1 MNDSKLDTNQALS
14 ANLKTLKSENLESL
28 QRVYEQILKLLMLDF
43 KDLSIK
49 VIFFIFKFTWKYFNS
64 QENKNWKFKWFYNVC
79 FNLLFYWLRVKKT
92 KQIKGF

>member
-49 VIFFIFKFTWKYFNS
+49 EFFYI
-64 QENKNWKFKWFYNVC
+64 
-79 FNLLFYWLRVKKT
+79 
-92 KQIKGF
+92 

>member
-43 KDLSIK
+43 KDRSK
-49 VIFFIFKFTWKYFNS
+49 YQRIFFIFKFT
-64 QENKNWKFKWFYNVC
+64 
-79 FNLLFYWLRVKKT
+79 
-92 KQIKGF
+92 